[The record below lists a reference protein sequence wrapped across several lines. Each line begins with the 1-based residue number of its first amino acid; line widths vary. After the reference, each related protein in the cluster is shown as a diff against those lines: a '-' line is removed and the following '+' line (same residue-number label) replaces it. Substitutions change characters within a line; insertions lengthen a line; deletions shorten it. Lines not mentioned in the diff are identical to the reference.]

1 MYSLRF
7 RVLATQAL
15 VLTLFFGLTLVG
27 LDIAFR
33 YTAERAV
40 RDRLE
45 VELLMLIAQSELGE
59 EGQLSPP
66 RILPEPRFSQPGSGL
81 YGSIWSHDDKL
92 LWHSPSA
99 VGLEITPPIERP
111 LGEAR
116 MARVSLAG
124 EPVFRLS
131 MSVGWEDNAE
141 AEFNIEVSESQ
152 ASFQAQLSRW
162 RQQLGWWMGLSV
174 ALLLLTQLLTLR
186 FLMRPLRRAEREI
199 EAVERGELSGLS
211 DGYPVELAGLSR
223 NFNTLV
229 ANERARLGRYRD
241 TLGNLAHSLK
251 TPLAVMRNLLGGLP
265 EDSRDDFDRQLETM
279 DQLVSYQLR
288 RAAASGSTT
297 LGHKPMSL
305 QPHLERVLRSL
316 DQVYASAIPDV
327 AMQVQ
332 ERLAYRG
339 DEGDLYE
346 ITGNLLDNAFKYGAG
361 RIRVSAFAKGDV
373 LVLQIADGGNGI
385 EPDDWSELLDRGN
398 RLDQVGPGQGIGLS
412 VVREIAQADGGAL
425 SLEPSPLGGA
435 SIRVT
440 LPGRAALLDDEA
452 LSTDARRPR

>member
-15 VLTLFFGLTLVG
+15 VLTLFLALTLLG
-27 LDIAFR
+27 LDLAFR

-40 RDRLE
+40 RARLE
-45 VELLMLIAQSELGE
+45 VELMMLIAQSELSD

-66 RILPEPRFSQPGSGL
+66 RILPEPRFAQPGSGL

-99 VGLEITPPIERP
+99 VGLEITPVAEQP

-116 MARVSLAG
+116 LERVSLG
-124 EPVFRLS
+124 DEEVFRLS
-131 MSVGWEDNAE
+131 MSVGWEDDTE
-141 AEFNIEVSESQ
+141 VDFHIEVSESR
-152 ASFQAQLSRW
+152 ASFQEQLMRW
-162 RQQLGWWMGLSV
+162 RKQLGVWMGLSLT
-174 ALLLLTQLLTLR
+174 LLLLTQLLTLR

-199 EAVERGELSGLS
+199 EAVERGDQEGLS
-211 DGYPVELAGLSR
+211 DGYPVELDGLSR

-251 TPLAVMRNLLGGLP
+251 TPLAVMRNLLSEVP
-265 EDSRDDFDRQLETM
+265 DERREDFDRQLETM

-297 LGHKPMSL
+297 LGHKPMPM

-316 DQVYASAIPDV
+316 DQVYADAAPDV

-332 ERLAYRG
+332 DQLAYKG

-346 ITGNLLDNAFKYGAG
+346 ITGNLLDNAYKYGGG
-361 RIRVSAFAKGDV
+361 RIRVTAFATDDT
-373 LVLQIADGGNGI
+373 LVLQVADGGDGI
-385 EPDDWSELLDRGN
+385 EEADWIDLLDRGN
-398 RLDQVGPGQGIGLS
+398 RLDQVVPGQGIGLS
-412 VVREIAQADGGAL
+412 VVREITEADGGVIT
-425 SLEPSPLGGA
+425 LEASPMGGA

-440 LPGRAALLDDEA
+440 LPGRAALWEPDP
-452 LSTDARRPR
+452 LSTDADGQR